1 MADQVNNTTHLT
13 IVTPYKKFFEGD
25 VSSVVITTTDG
36 QMGFM
41 AGHPPLIVSLKP
53 GMSHFIQNGEER
65 YFTVSEGYSEVESNK
80 VLVVCN
86 AAEFPEDLS
95 PRRTCKSFTEAVKNL
110 EKAKKIEDK
119 EARRVSVQEI
129 EQAMDRA
136 RARRHLL
143 ELHGSDH
150 QKERIAILVKEYGW
164 KEPY

>member
-53 GMSHFIQNGEER
+53 GMSHFIQSGEER

>member
-1 MADQVNNTTHLT
+1 MADKVNNTTHLT
-13 IVTPYKKFFEGD
+13 IVTPYKKFYEGD

-41 AGHPPLIVSLKP
+41 AGHPPIIVSLKP
-53 GMSHFIQNGEER
+53 GMSHFIEDGETR
-65 YFTVSEGYSEVESNK
+65 YFTISEGYSEVDGDK

-110 EKAKKIEDK
+110 EKAKEIEDK
-119 EARRVSVQEI
+119 EARKVSIQEI
-129 EQAMDRA
+129 QQAMERA

-150 QKERIAILVKEYGW
+150 QKERIAILVKEYDW